1 MAGKV
6 EGRLAEL
13 KIALPQAA
21 APVANYVPAVR
32 TGDLL
37 FVAGQI
43 CQWNGERRF
52 IGKLGG
58 EISLEQGVEAARL
71 CALNILAQ
79 AKGALGGDLDRILR
93 CVRLG
98 AFINCAPDF
107 TQQPQVANG
116 ASNLMVELLGDAG
129 RHARAAVGVNALPG
143 GVAVEVDA
151 VFEVR

>member
-1 MAGKV
+1 MAGKI
-6 EGRLAEL
+6 EMRLKEL
-13 KIALPQAA
+13 KIELPQAA

-32 TGDLL
+32 SGDLL
-37 FVAGQI
+37 FIAGQI

-52 IGKLGG
+52 IGKLGRD
-58 EISLEQGVEAARL
+58 ISLEQGQEAARL

-79 AKGALGGDLDRILR
+79 AKSALGGDLDRILR

-98 AFINCAPDF
+98 AFVNSAEDF

-116 ASNLMVELLGDAG
+116 ASNLLVELLGDAG
-129 RHARAAVGVNALPG
+129 RHARAAVGVSALPG